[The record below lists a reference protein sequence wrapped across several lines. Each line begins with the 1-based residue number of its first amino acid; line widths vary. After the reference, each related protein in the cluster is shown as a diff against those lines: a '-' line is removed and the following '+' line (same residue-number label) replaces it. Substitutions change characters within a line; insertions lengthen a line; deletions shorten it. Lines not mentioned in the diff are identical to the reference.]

1 MYCPHVRVASSS
13 ASGLAFHRPRRSSQP
28 ISSVSARDG
37 RLVAPHAGD
46 PAVRVLERALER
58 LDLAQEAAAVG
69 VGGPQPVDPL
79 APVGLDLDAVALLD
93 GPPGGVG
100 LLEQRAGVQREDAR
114 AGRDLLDQVDQHG
127 RFLLPR
133 GREREP
139 VLAEAL
145 GHLAQ
150 HLFRAVPAHGHKG
163 INSDRDSTDWVIPCS
178 RCSPRPL
185 MAARGR
191 SRTPRSARTFPVTSS
206 RSWSGS
212 STTSTTRPRSS
223 SPATRP
229 RRSSSGSA

>member
-1 MYCPHVRVASSS
+1 MYCHTSASVQL

-28 ISSVSARDG
+28 ISAVPARDG
-37 RLVAPHAGD
+37 AWSRRTPEIQQSASC
-46 PAVRVLERALER
+46 ERALER

-69 VGGPQPVDPL
+69 VRGPQPVDPL
-79 APVGLDLDAVALLD
+79 AAVGLDPDAVALLD

-229 RRSSSGSA
+229 RPSSSGSA